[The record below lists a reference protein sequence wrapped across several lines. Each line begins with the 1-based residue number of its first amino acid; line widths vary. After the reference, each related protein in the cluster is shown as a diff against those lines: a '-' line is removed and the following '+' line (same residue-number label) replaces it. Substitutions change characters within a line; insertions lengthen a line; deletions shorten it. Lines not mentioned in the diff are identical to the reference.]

1 MNGCICFGG
10 RRILHRNF
18 HYLVN
23 TFNLWNICDRVGST
37 FIFVGFDLSLE
48 NKTCAVGSKST
59 CGAFLRSEVFNPA
72 DRLCDVDV
80 MYLLCMSFRILHI
93 DEDFSAAGFHGVY
106 SEHSRLQHLVAV
118 RLDTCNDTRGE
129 TFCSAC
135 GRTRINT
142 SLLKVRNCMN
152 YELMSSSELCGP
164 SQAVLS
170 YPPGP

>member
-10 RRILHRNF
+10 KRILHRNF

-48 NKTCAVGSKST
+48 NKTCAVGSKIT
-59 CGAFLRSEVFNPA
+59 WEPFFLRLELFNPA
-72 DRLCDVDV
+72 DRLCDVDVDV

-93 DEDFSAAGFHGVY
+93 DEDFTAASFRGVY

-118 RLDTCNDTRGE
+118 RLNTCNDTRGE

-142 SLLKVRNCMN
+142 SL
-152 YELMSSSELCGP
+152 SET
-164 SQAVLS
+164 A
-170 YPPGP
+170 

>member
-10 RRILHRNF
+10 RRISHRNL

-23 TFNLWNICDRVGST
+23 TFNFWNIRDRVGST

-48 NKTCAVGSKST
+48 NKTRAVGSKIR
-59 CGAFLRSEVFNPA
+59 CEPFLLRLEVFNPA

-93 DEDFSAAGFHGVY
+93 DEDFTTASFQGVY

-142 SLLKVRNCMN
+142 SLSESKKLH
-152 YELMSSSELCGP
+152 EL
-164 SQAVLS
+164 
-170 YPPGP
+170 

>member
-10 RRILHRNF
+10 RRVLHRNF

-23 TFNLWNICDRVGST
+23 TFNLWNICDCVGST

-48 NKTCAVGSKST
+48 NKKWAVGSKIRWEP
-59 CGAFLRSEVFNPA
+59 FLLRLEVFKPA

-93 DEDFSAAGFHGVY
+93 DEDFAAASFHGVY

-118 RLDTCNDTRGE
+118 RLNTCNDTRGE

-135 GRTRINT
+135 GGTRINT
-142 SLLKVRNCMN
+142 SLSESKKLH
-152 YELMSSSELCGP
+152 EL
-164 SQAVLS
+164 
-170 YPPGP
+170 